1 MYDDFYQMYLEELET
16 VAEAGPEE
24 ELSLLE
30 RLAAGDVSARERLIE
45 GNLKRVLEYAKE
57 YDGRGLPMGDL
68 VQEGNMALTALA
80 LEYESGA
87 FQELLRERVRACIEA
102 ALEEQRMEAEIEEN
116 VAARVNVLQE
126 VSRVMAKEL
135 GREATVE
142 ELAAKMKMTED
153 EIRDIMKVTLDAVN
167 VGTTMRMNLDGDGN
181 GNEPESDP
189 FGLEEP

>member
-1 MYDDFYQMYLEELET
+1 MYDDFYQMYLEELEA

-80 LEYESGA
+80 MEYESGA

-126 VSRVMAKEL
+126 VSRVMVKEL

-167 VGTTMRMNLDGDGN
+167 VGTAMRMNLDGD

>member
-1 MYDDFYQMYLEELET
+1 MYDDFYQMYLEELEA

-80 LEYESGA
+80 MEYESGA

-167 VGTTMRMNLDGDGN
+167 VVTAMRMNLDGDGN
-181 GNEPESDP
+181 EPDSDP

>member
-1 MYDDFYQMYLEELET
+1 MYDDFYQMYLEELEA

-80 LEYESGA
+80 MEYESGA

-167 VGTTMRMNLDGDGN
+167 VGTAMRMNLDGDGN
-181 GNEPESDP
+181 EPESEP

>member
-1 MYDDFYQMYLEELET
+1 MYDDFYQMYLEELEA

-80 LEYESGA
+80 MEYESGA

-126 VSRVMAKEL
+126 VSRVMAKDL

-167 VGTTMRMNLDGDGN
+167 VGTAMRMNLDGD

>member
-1 MYDDFYQMYLEELET
+1 MYDDFYQMYLEELEA

-167 VGTTMRMNLDGDGN
+167 VGTAMRMNLDGD

>member
-1 MYDDFYQMYLEELET
+1 MYDDFYQMYLEELEA

-80 LEYESGA
+80 MEYESGA

-126 VSRVMAKEL
+126 VTRVMAKEL

-167 VGTTMRMNLDGDGN
+167 VGTAMRMNLDGD

>member
-1 MYDDFYQMYLEELET
+1 MYDEFYQRYLEELEP
-16 VAEAGPEE
+16 VAEAGPQE

-80 LEYESGA
+80 MEYESGA

-167 VGTTMRMNLDGDGN
+167 VGTAMRMNLDGD

>member
-1 MYDDFYQMYLEELET
+1 MYDDFYQMYLEELEA

-80 LEYESGA
+80 MEYESGA

-167 VGTTMRMNLDGDGN
+167 VGTAMRMNLDGDGN
-181 GNEPESDP
+181 EPESDP
-189 FGLEEP
+189 FCLEEP

>member
-1 MYDDFYQMYLEELET
+1 MLE
-16 VAEAGPEE
+16 
-24 ELSLLE
+24 
-30 RLAAGDVSARERLIE
+30 
-45 GNLKRVLEYAKE
+45 NAKE

-80 LEYESGA
+80 MEYESGA

-167 VGTTMRMNLDGDGN
+167 VGTAMRMNLDGD

>member
-1 MYDDFYQMYLEELET
+1 MYDDFYQMYLEELEA

-80 LEYESGA
+80 MEYESGA

-102 ALEEQRMEAEIEEN
+102 ALEEHRMEAEIEEN

-167 VGTTMRMNLDGDGN
+167 VGTAMRMNLDGD

>member
-1 MYDDFYQMYLEELET
+1 MHDDFYQMYLEELEA

-80 LEYESGA
+80 MEYESGA

-167 VGTTMRMNLDGDGN
+167 VGTAMRMNLDGD

>member
-1 MYDDFYQMYLEELET
+1 MYDDFYQMYLEELEA

-45 GNLKRVLEYAKE
+45 GNLGRVLEYAKE

-80 LEYESGA
+80 MEYESGA
-87 FQELLRERVRACIEA
+87 FQELLRERVCACIEA

-167 VGTTMRMNLDGDGN
+167 VGTAMRMNLDGD

>member
-1 MYDDFYQMYLEELET
+1 MYDDFYQMYLEELEA

-80 LEYESGA
+80 MEYESGA

-167 VGTTMRMNLDGDGN
+167 VGTAMRMNLDGDGN
-181 GNEPESDP
+181 EPESDT

>member
-1 MYDDFYQMYLEELET
+1 MYDDFYQMYLEELEA

-80 LEYESGA
+80 MEYESGA

-135 GREATVE
+135 GRESTVE

-167 VGTTMRMNLDGDGN
+167 VGTAMRMNLDGD

>member
-1 MYDDFYQMYLEELET
+1 MYDDFYQMYLEELEA

-80 LEYESGA
+80 MEYESGA

-102 ALEEQRMEAEIEEN
+102 ALEEQRMEADKRPPGG
-116 VAARVNVLQE
+116 VPGDGKGAGPGGHR
-126 VSRVMAKEL
+126 
-135 GREATVE
+135 GGTGG
-142 ELAAKMKMTED
+142 ED
-153 EIRDIMKVTLDAVN
+153 EDDR
-167 VGTTMRMNLDGDGN
+167 G
-181 GNEPESDP
+181 
-189 FGLEEP
+189 

>member
-1 MYDDFYQMYLEELET
+1 MYDDFYQMYLEELEA
-16 VAEAGPEE
+16 VAASGPEE

-80 LEYESGA
+80 MEYESGA

-167 VGTTMRMNLDGDGN
+167 VGTAMRMNLDGD

>member
-1 MYDDFYQMYLEELET
+1 MYDDFYQMYLEELEA

-80 LEYESGA
+80 MEYESGV

-167 VGTTMRMNLDGDGN
+167 VGTAMRMNLDGD

>member
-1 MYDDFYQMYLEELET
+1 MYDDFYQMYLEELEA
-16 VAEAGPEE
+16 VAETGPEE

-80 LEYESGA
+80 MEYESGA

-167 VGTTMRMNLDGDGN
+167 VGTAMRMNLDGD

>member
-1 MYDDFYQMYLEELET
+1 MYDDIYQMYLEELEA

-116 VAARVNVLQE
+116 VAARGNVLQE

-135 GREATVE
+135 GRGATVE

-167 VGTTMRMNLDGDGN
+167 VGTAMRMNLDGD

>member
-1 MYDDFYQMYLEELET
+1 MYDDFYQMYLEELEA

-80 LEYESGA
+80 MEYESGA

-142 ELAAKMKMTED
+142 ELAAKM
-153 EIRDIMKVTLDAVN
+153 
-167 VGTTMRMNLDGDGN
+167 
-181 GNEPESDP
+181 
-189 FGLEEP
+189 

>member
-1 MYDDFYQMYLEELET
+1 MYDDFYQMYLEELAA

-80 LEYESGA
+80 MEYESGA

-167 VGTTMRMNLDGDGN
+167 VGTAMRMNLDGD

>member
-1 MYDDFYQMYLEELET
+1 MYDDFYQMYLEELEA

-68 VQEGNMALTALA
+68 VQEGNMALAALA
-80 LEYESGA
+80 MEYESGA

-167 VGTTMRMNLDGDGN
+167 VGTAMRMNLDGD

>member
-1 MYDDFYQMYLEELET
+1 MLKVLMLRRSLDAKKDELAELERKDGDFIT
-16 VAEAGPEE
+16 REAERETAINEVEPGNTEQEE
-24 ELSLLE
+24 AVNAE
-30 RLAAGDVSARERLIE
+30 IE
-45 GNLKRVLEYAKE
+45 A
-57 YDGRGLPMGDL
+57 
-68 VQEGNMALTALA
+68 
-80 LEYESGA
+80 YESEKAGH
-87 FQELLRERVRACIEA
+87 EA
-102 ALEEQRMEAEIEEN
+102 AKQQLSADIKGLEAEIEEN

-167 VGTTMRMNLDGDGN
+167 VGTAMRMNLDGD

>member
-1 MYDDFYQMYLEELET
+1 MYDDFYQMYLEELEA
-16 VAEAGPEE
+16 VAEAGLEE

-80 LEYESGA
+80 MEYESGA

-167 VGTTMRMNLDGDGN
+167 VGTAMRMNLDGD

>member
-1 MYDDFYQMYLEELET
+1 MYDDFYQMYLEELEA

-30 RLAAGDVSARERLIE
+30 RLAAGDDSARERLIE

-80 LEYESGA
+80 MEYESGA

-167 VGTTMRMNLDGDGN
+167 VGTAMRMNLDGD

>member
-1 MYDDFYQMYLEELET
+1 MYDDFYKMYLEELEA

-80 LEYESGA
+80 MEYESGA

-167 VGTTMRMNLDGDGN
+167 VGTAMRMNLDGD

>member
-1 MYDDFYQMYLEELET
+1 MYDDFYQMYLEEVEA

-80 LEYESGA
+80 MEYESGA

-167 VGTTMRMNLDGDGN
+167 VGTAMRMNLDGD

>member
-1 MYDDFYQMYLEELET
+1 
-16 VAEAGPEE
+16 
-24 ELSLLE
+24 
-30 RLAAGDVSARERLIE
+30 IE

-80 LEYESGA
+80 MEYESGA

-116 VAARVNVLQE
+116 VAARVNVRQE
-126 VSRVMAKEL
+126 VSRGMAKEL

-142 ELAAKMKMTED
+142 ELAAKMKMPED

-167 VGTTMRMNLDGDGN
+167 VGTAMRMNLDGD

>member
-1 MYDDFYQMYLEELET
+1 MYDDFYQMYLEELEA

-80 LEYESGA
+80 MEYESGA

-142 ELAAKMKMTED
+142 ELAAKMKTTED
-153 EIRDIMKVTLDAVN
+153 VIRDIMKVTLDAVN
-167 VGTTMRMNLDGDGN
+167 VGTAMRMNLDGD

>member
-1 MYDDFYQMYLEELET
+1 MYDDFYQMYLEELEA

-68 VQEGNMALTALA
+68 VQEGTMALTALA
-80 LEYESGA
+80 MEYESGA

-167 VGTTMRMNLDGDGN
+167 VGTAMRMNLDGD

>member
-1 MYDDFYQMYLEELET
+1 MYDDFYQMYLEELEA

-57 YDGRGLPMGDL
+57 YDGRGLHMGDL

-80 LEYESGA
+80 MEYESGA

-142 ELAAKMKMTED
+142 ELAAKKKMTED

-167 VGTTMRMNLDGDGN
+167 VGTAMRMNLDGD

>member
-1 MYDDFYQMYLEELET
+1 
-16 VAEAGPEE
+16 
-24 ELSLLE
+24 
-30 RLAAGDVSARERLIE
+30 
-45 GNLKRVLEYAKE
+45 
-57 YDGRGLPMGDL
+57 
-68 VQEGNMALTALA
+68 
-80 LEYESGA
+80 
-87 FQELLRERVRACIEA
+87 
-102 ALEEQRMEAEIEEN
+102 MEAEIEEN

-167 VGTTMRMNLDGDGN
+167 VGTAMRMNLDGD

>member
-1 MYDDFYQMYLEELET
+1 MYDDFYQMYLEELEA

-68 VQEGNMALTALA
+68 VQEGNMGLTALA
-80 LEYESGA
+80 MEYESGA

-167 VGTTMRMNLDGDGN
+167 VGTAMRMNLDGD

>member
-1 MYDDFYQMYLEELET
+1 MYDDFYQMYLEELEA

-80 LEYESGA
+80 MEYESGA

-142 ELAAKMKMTED
+142 ERAAKMKMTED

-167 VGTTMRMNLDGDGN
+167 VGTAMRMNLDGD

>member
-1 MYDDFYQMYLEELET
+1 MYDDFYQMYLEELEA

-30 RLAAGDVSARERLIE
+30 RLAAGDVSARERLID

-80 LEYESGA
+80 MEYESGA

-167 VGTTMRMNLDGDGN
+167 VGTAMRMNLDGD